1 MYVDFAIID
10 TDNEDKKVKETISS
24 ALKYNVNSIT
34 VPYYLLRSCK
44 PVLKN
49 SNTDL
54 SCLVD
59 FPLGISDSK
68 TRCCAV
74 EQAIACGANS
84 IDISMPQNLAANRK
98 YEKIREDIKN
108 IRTICSENIKI
119 KYILEYR
126 SFDHRCLKK
135 ICSIFDDYKVEFTA
149 PSSGFF
155 IDNLADN
162 LIASSFLHENSK
174 EIRVI
179 ATGNAWTENHFSIL
193 YKSGVY
199 GFRVFNIECLKNFKK
214 FVATIT

>member
-10 TDNEDKKVKETISS
+10 TDNEDKKVKELVSS
-24 ALKYNVNSIT
+24 ALKYNINSIT
-34 VPYYLLRSCK
+34 VPYYLLKTCK
-44 PVLKN
+44 PILKN
-49 SNTDL
+49 CNVDL
-54 SCLVD
+54 SCLID
-59 FPLGISDSK
+59 FPLGISDCK
-68 TRCCAV
+68 TRCYAV
-74 EQAIACGANS
+74 EQAIAFGIDS
-84 IDISMPQNLAANRK
+84 IDITMPQNLAANRK
-98 YEKIREDIKN
+98 YEKIREDIRN
-108 IRTICSENIKI
+108 IRTICSNNVKI

-135 ICSIFDDYKVEFTA
+135 ICSIFDDYKIEFA
-149 PSSGFF
+149 IPSSGFF

-199 GFRVFNIECLKNFKK
+199 GFRTFNIESLKNFKK
-214 FVATIT
+214 FTATIA

>member
-10 TDNEDKKVKETISS
+10 TDNEDKKVKETICS
-24 ALKYNVNSIT
+24 ALKYNINSIT
-34 VPYYLLRSCK
+34 VPYYLLKSCK
-44 PVLKN
+44 QILKN
-49 SNTDL
+49 SKVDL
-54 SCLVD
+54 SCLID
-59 FPLGISDSK
+59 FPLGISDNK
-68 TRCCAV
+68 TRCYAI
-74 EQAIACGANS
+74 EQAISCGATS
-84 IDISMPQNLAANRK
+84 VDISMPQNLAANRK
-98 YEKIREDIKN
+98 YEKIREDIRNVK
-108 IRTICSENIKI
+108 TICSNNIII

-135 ICSIFDDYKVEFTA
+135 ICSIFDDYKIEFAT

-174 EIRVI
+174 EIHVI

-199 GFRVFNIECLKNFKK
+199 GFRTFNLESLKK
-214 FVATIT
+214 FNKFVLMNS